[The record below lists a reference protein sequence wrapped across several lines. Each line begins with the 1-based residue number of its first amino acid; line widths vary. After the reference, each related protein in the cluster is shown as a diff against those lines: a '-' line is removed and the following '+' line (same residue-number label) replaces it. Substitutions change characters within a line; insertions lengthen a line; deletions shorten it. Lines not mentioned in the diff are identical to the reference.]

1 MASEIKVDTISEN
14 TAANGVTIDGVLIK
28 DSAIASS
35 YITGAGKV
43 LQVVHNTED
52 TQYSNSGTTATE
64 VLSTSITPSSTSS
77 NILIIVSAYF
87 SCATDNYGGA
97 SLYRGGTVI
106 SDSIS
111 SLSTGGSNSVQF
123 TAPIN
128 HRDADGQYENE
139 TVSINYLDSPST
151 TSATTYTLGF
161 LRTYGSG
168 SIFYNRPA
176 TTADASYTFNVVSTM
191 TLMEIGG

>member
-1 MASEIKVDTISEN
+1 MSTVQVDTINES
-14 TAANGVTIDGVLIK
+14 TTGSGVTIDGVLIK

-52 TQYSNSGTTATE
+52 TQYSNGGTTATS

-77 NILIIVSAYF
+77 KILIIVSAYF
-87 SCATDNYGGA
+87 SCDTDVYGGA

-111 SLSTGGSNSVQF
+111 SLSSGGASSVQF

-128 HRDADGQYENE
+128 HRDGDGQYENE

-161 LRTYGSG
+161 LKTYGTG
-168 SIFYNRPA
+168 SIYYNRAA
-176 TTADASYTFNVVSTM
+176 TLGNYSWSWNSVSTM

>member
-1 MASEIKVDTISEN
+1 MTSTINVDTIGEN
-14 TAANGVTIDGVLIK
+14 TSGSGVTIDGVLLK
-28 DSAIASS
+28 DSKLASG
-35 YITGAGKV
+35 TGNV
-43 LQVVHNTED
+43 LQVVHNTEE
-52 TQYSNSGTTATE
+52 TQYSNGGTNATQ

-77 NILIIVSAYF
+77 KILIIVSAYF
-87 SCATDNYGGA
+87 STNTDIYGGA
-97 SLYRGGTVI
+97 SLYRGGTII

-111 SLSTGGSNSVQF
+111 GQSAGGANSTQH

-128 HRDADGQYENE
+128 HRDGDGQYENE

-161 LRTYGSG
+161 IKDYGTG

-176 TTADASYTFNVVSTM
+176 TVANDTYSWNSVSTM

>member
-1 MASEIKVDTISEN
+1 MSTLRTDNINEYTSG
-14 TAANGVTIDGVLIK
+14 NGVTVDGVLIK
-28 DSAIASS
+28 DSSIDRS

-52 TQYSNSGTTATE
+52 TQYSNGGTTATE

-77 NILIIVSAYF
+77 KILIIVSAYF
-87 SCATDNYGGA
+87 STDTDIYGGA

-111 SLSTGGSNSVQF
+111 SLSTGGASSVQF
-123 TAPIN
+123 TVPIN

-161 LRTYGSG
+161 LKTYGTG

-176 TTADASYTFNVVSTM
+176 TTADATYTWNVVSTM
-191 TLMEIGG
+191 TLMEIAG

>member
-1 MASEIKVDTISEN
+1 MTSTINVDNIGEN
-14 TAANGVTIDGVLIK
+14 TSGSGVTIDGVLLK
-28 DSAIASS
+28 DSKLASG
-35 YITGAGKV
+35 TGNV
-43 LQVVHNTED
+43 LQVVHTTED
-52 TQYSNSGTTATE
+52 TQYSNGGTNATS

-77 NILIIVSAYF
+77 KILIIVSAYF
-87 SCATDNYGGA
+87 SCNTDIYGGA

-106 SDSIS
+106 SDSVS
-111 SLSTGGSNSVQF
+111 SLSAGGASSVEF

-128 HRDADGQYENE
+128 HRDSDGQYENE

-161 LRTYGSG
+161 LKTYGTG

-176 TTADASYTFNVVSTM
+176 TTANEAYSWNSVSTM